1 MMENPNVQ
9 PPEEEKRQER
19 KATESY
25 YPVQPP
31 SRRGYYTVVAVIL
44 MLTVAALFARGHWLR
59 IRNVQVPGLIH
70 YTVEQIAAQAGITAR
85 STYFNLDESRIAA
98 NIEKDRYLRVDGME
112 KIWPNTVILHIYERQ
127 QTFNLL
133 NMGVQYILSAD
144 GMVLANSNKMQLDN
158 GCVNVTGIS
167 VRDIRVGAM
176 MICNNDSQMEALQAL
191 YDELSIQ
198 GFLGEISELN
208 MTSLDSIYL
217 VTLDGYTANIG
228 SIDEL
233 RAKIGTVRAVVQELR
248 REGESGGM
256 IEATVPG
263 QASYRP
269 VQK

>member
-1 MMENPNVQ
+1 MENPNVQ
-9 PPEEEKRQER
+9 PPQVEEKQEK

-25 YPVQPP
+25 YAAQPP

-59 IRNVQVPGLIH
+59 IREVEVPGLTH
-70 YTVEQIAAQAGITAR
+70 YTVEQVAAQAGITAR
-85 STYFNLDESRIAA
+85 STYFNLNEGKIAR
-98 NIEKDRYLRVDGME
+98 NIERDRYLRFDGME
-112 KIWPNTVILHIYERQ
+112 KHWPNKVTLYIYERQ
-127 QTFNLL
+127 ETFNFL

-144 GMVLANSNKMQLDN
+144 GMVLSNSNKMQLDN
-158 GCVNVTGIS
+158 GCVNVTGMS
-167 VRDIRVGAM
+167 VRDIRVGAQV
-176 MICNNDSQMEALQAL
+176 ICNNDSQLEALEAL

-228 SIDEL
+228 STEEL

-248 REGESGGM
+248 REEEYGGM

-263 QASYRP
+263 QATYRP

>member
-1 MMENPNVQ
+1 MENPNVQ
-9 PPEEEKRQER
+9 PPQEEKKQER

-25 YPVQPP
+25 YPAQPP
-31 SRRGYYTVVAVIL
+31 SRRGYYTVIAVIV

-59 IRNVQVPGLIH
+59 IRDVEVPGLRH
-70 YTVEQIAAQAGITAR
+70 YSVAQVAAQAGITAK
-85 STYFNLDESRIAA
+85 STYFNLNEGRIAA
-98 NIEKDRYLRVDGME
+98 NLQKDRYLRFDGME
-112 KIWPNTVILHIYERQ
+112 KVWPNKVILHVYERQ
-127 QTFNLL
+127 ETFNLL

-144 GMVLANSNKMQLDN
+144 GMVLANSNRMQLDN
-158 GCVNVTGIS
+158 GCVNVTGMS

-176 MICNNDSQMEALQAL
+176 VICNNEGQMEALQAL

-198 GFLGEISELN
+198 GFLEEIAELN

-228 SIDEL
+228 STEEL

-263 QASYRP
+263 QATYRP